1 MTMGTAEGV
10 ELGMKPA
17 DQTDRASSK
26 APVRIG
32 LAGCGRLAEFGYL
45 PAFRRASGVTLAG
58 VADVTPH
65 RCKQVAPEVPAFKTI
80 HDLIQTDSMDAV
92 IISTPTR
99 YHLADATAASRA
111 KLPILLEKPP
121 GIDLSEAEALL
132 GLAPRPWMG
141 FNRRFDPDLA
151 RLRSNVP
158 RDGMLVI
165 RLELHYRRKSWNPF
179 DMRDDALLD
188 LGPHLIDLAR
198 WLIVSEVISVRAHA
212 LTQEHAE
219 FELELGRGQATVIC
233 SYNSPY
239 RELVQV
245 RTSDGHRVGM
255 FRRGGIVA
263 GIIGKLSPWR
273 ENPLVTSLVGQ
284 LEAFGQ
290 VIRSDCTPTQ
300 LATAGDGVAVMS
312 TIAAVRQSA
321 MKGGSSCPVG

>member
-1 MTMGTAEGV
+1 M
-10 ELGMKPA
+10 
-17 DQTDRASSK
+17 DNSSLK
-26 APVRIG
+26 SPVRIG
-32 LAGCGRLAEFGYL
+32 LVGCGRLAEFGYL

-58 VADVTPH
+58 VADVNLH
-65 RCKQVAPEVPAFKTI
+65 RCEQVVPEIPAYQTI
-80 HDLIQTDSMDAV
+80 HELLQADGMDAV

-99 YHLADATAASRA
+99 YHLADTMAACRA

-121 GIDLSEAEALL
+121 GIDLSEAEALH
-132 GLAPRPWMG
+132 GLVPRPWIG

-158 RDGMLVI
+158 RDEMLDV
-165 RLELHYRRKSWNPF
+165 RLELHYRRNAWNPF

-198 WLIVSEVISVRAHA
+198 WLTVSEVISVRAHTV
-212 LTQEHAE
+212 TQVHAE
-219 FELELGRGQATVIC
+219 FELELGRGQARVIC
-233 SYNSPY
+233 SCNSPY
-239 RELVQV
+239 RESVQV
-245 RTSDGHRVGM
+245 RTSDGRRVGI

-284 LEAFGQ
+284 LEAFAQ
-290 VIRSDCTPTQ
+290 AVRSGSSRS
-300 LATAGDGVAVMS
+300 LASVVDGLAVMS
-312 TIAAVRQSA
+312 TISAVRQSA

>member
-1 MTMGTAEGV
+1 M
-10 ELGMKPA
+10 
-17 DQTDRASSK
+17 
-26 APVRIG
+26 
-32 LAGCGRLAEFGYL
+32 
-45 PAFRRASGVTLAG
+45 
-58 VADVTPH
+58 
-65 RCKQVAPEVPAFKTI
+65 
-80 HDLIQTDSMDAV
+80 
-92 IISTPTR
+92 
-99 YHLADATAASRA
+99 
-111 KLPILLEKPP
+111 
-121 GIDLSEAEALL
+121 
-132 GLAPRPWMG
+132 
-141 FNRRFDPDLA
+141 
-151 RLRSNVP
+151 P

-233 SYNSPY
+233 SCNSPY

-245 RTSDGHRVGM
+245 RTSDGGRVGM

>member
-1 MTMGTAEGV
+1 MTMGATEGV
-10 ELGMKPA
+10 GLGMKDG
-17 DQTDRASSK
+17 DQTDRTSSTP
-26 APVRIG
+26 PVRIG
-32 LAGCGRLAEFGYL
+32 LVGCGRLAEFGYL

-58 VADVTPH
+58 VADVNPH
-65 RCKQVAPEVPAFKTI
+65 RCRQVAPSVPAFKAI
-80 HDLIQTDSMDAV
+80 DDMIQADGMDAV

-132 GLAPRPWMG
+132 DLVPRPWIG
-141 FNRRFDPDLA
+141 FNRRFDPDLM

-158 RDGMLVI
+158 RDGMLDV
-165 RLELHYRRKSWNPF
+165 RLELHYRRKAWNPF

-198 WLIVSEVISVRAHA
+198 WLTLSEVTSVRAHA
-212 LTQEHAE
+212 LTQERAE
-219 FELELGRGQATVIC
+219 FELELDRGQATVMC
-233 SYNSPY
+233 SCNSPY

-245 RTSDGHRVGM
+245 RTSDGRAAET

-263 GIIGKLSPWR
+263 GIIGKLSPRR

-284 LEAFGQ
+284 LEAFAQAVRGG
-290 VIRSDCTPTQ
+290 SNAS
-300 LATAGDGVAVMS
+300 LASAADGLAVMS
-312 TIAAVRQSA
+312 VIEAVRRSA
-321 MKGGSSCPVG
+321 AERGALVHVA